1 MLTHYYGRGDDVL
14 LATYRK
20 LSLRESQRILD
31 MSHYLLRSDDGIVT
45 RAIFEDDVQWPVY
58 SLSVKEESPH
68 YAPRTAWLDSWL
80 AFAASI
86 S

>member
-1 MLTHYYGRGDDVL
+1 
-14 LATYRK
+14 
-20 LSLRESQRILD
+20 

-58 SLSVKEESPH
+58 SLLVKEESPH
-68 YAPRTAWLDSWL
+68 YEPRTAWLDSWL